1 MCKAFS
7 CIIDQVGTVTWK
19 LGVDS
24 HSDLARLGGYQDRV
38 LGEFAK
44 YEVTPRNGNYLHPD
58 EWVCRVD
65 ESPTP
70 SWCGMHEKE
79 LVLAAHKQWLAS
91 LSKLLNLHPTV
102 HPFSLTPPTITKR
115 HIQLLKEWASVRES
129 VRGLVWNLV
138 GDSVGAS
145 VEASVWAAVGAS
157 VGASIWHSVWDSVVD
172 SVWDSVVDSVWALVG
187 DSVVDSVWAAVGD
200 SVGDSVGAYV
210 GSFFKLPKWQ
220 EGYPFQSVVDLWEMG
235 LVASF
240 DGATWRLHG
249 GPNGQVLYTISQER
263 LRSSK

>member
-24 HSDLARLGGYQDRV
+24 HSDLALLGGYQDRV

-44 YEVTPRNGNYLHPD
+44 YEVTPRNGNYFHPD

-79 LVLAAHKQWLAS
+79 LVLAAHKQWLSS

-102 HPFSLTPPTITKR
+102 HPFSLTPPTITER
-115 HIQLLKEWASVRES
+115 HIQLLKEWASVRDS
-129 VRGLVWNLV
+129 VGDSVGASV

-145 VEASVWAAVGAS
+145 VEDSVWAAVGAS
-157 VGASIWHSVWDSVVD
+157 VGDSV
-172 SVWDSVVDSVWALVG
+172 G
-187 DSVVDSVWAAVGD
+187 DSVWAAVG
-200 SVGDSVGAYV
+200 AYM

-220 EGYPFQSVVDLWEMG
+220 EGYPFQSAVDLWEMG

>member
-79 LVLAAHKQWLAS
+79 LVLAAHRQWLSS

-102 HPFSLTPPTITKR
+102 HPFSLTPPTITER
-115 HIQLLKEWASVRES
+115 HIQLLKEWASVRA
-129 VRGLVWNLV
+129 LV

-145 VEASVWAAVGAS
+145 VADSVWAAVGA
-157 VGASIWHSVWDSVVD
+157 
-172 SVWDSVVDSVWALVG
+172 
-187 DSVVDSVWAAVGD
+187 
-200 SVGDSVGAYV
+200 YM
-210 GSFFKLPKWQ
+210 GSFFKLPEWQ
-220 EGYPFQSVVDLWEMG
+220 EGYPFQSAVDLWEMG

-249 GPNGQVLYTISQER
+249 GPGGKVLYTSSQE
-263 LRSSK
+263 S

>member
-79 LVLAAHKQWLAS
+79 LVLAAHKQWLSS

-115 HIQLLKEWASVRES
+115 HIQFLKEWASV
-129 VRGLVWNLV
+129 
-138 GDSVGAS
+138 GAS
-145 VEASVWAAVGAS
+145 VRASVWAAVGAS
-157 VGASIWHSVWDSVVD
+157 VVDSVVD
-172 SVWDSVVDSVWALVG
+172 SVW
-187 DSVVDSVWAAVGD
+187 
-200 SVGDSVGAYV
+200 AYV

-220 EGYPFQSVVDLWEMG
+220 EGYPFQSAVDLWEMG

-249 GPNGQVLYTISQER
+249 GSNGKVLYTSSQE
-263 LRSSK
+263 S

>member
-79 LVLAAHKQWLAS
+79 LVLAAHKQWLSS

-102 HPFSLTPPTITKR
+102 HPFSLTPPTITER
-115 HIQLLKEWASVRES
+115 HIQLLKEWASIRES
-129 VRGLVWNLV
+129 VWALVRDSV

-145 VEASVWAAVGAS
+145 VE
-157 VGASIWHSVWDSVVD
+157 DSVED
-172 SVWDSVVDSVWALVG
+172 SVWDSVVDSVWA
-187 DSVVDSVWAAVGD
+187 
-200 SVGDSVGAYV
+200 YV
-210 GSFFKLPKWQ
+210 GTFFKLPKWQ
-220 EGYPFQSVVDLWEMG
+220 EGYPFQSAVDLWEMG

-249 GPNGQVLYTISQER
+249 GSNGQVLYTISQER
-263 LRSSK
+263 LRSSNSEGDAPCARHLVASSTR

>member
-1 MCKAFS
+1 VCKAFS

-79 LVLAAHKQWLAS
+79 LVLAAHKQWLSS

-102 HPFSLTPPTITKR
+102 HPFSLTPPTITER
-115 HIQLLKEWASVRES
+115 HIQLLKEWASVWES
-129 VRGLVWNLV
+129 VGDSVGASV

-145 VEASVWAAVGAS
+145 VEDSVWAAVGAS
-157 VGASIWHSVWDSVVD
+157 VGASIWHSVWDSVWALVEDSVWHSVED
-172 SVWDSVVDSVWALVG
+172 SVWDSVGAS
-187 DSVVDSVWAAVGD
+187 VGD

-210 GSFFKLPKWQ
+210 GTFFKLPKWQ

>member
-79 LVLAAHKQWLAS
+79 LVLAAHKQWLSS

-115 HIQLLKEWASVRES
+115 HIQLLKEWASVRA
-129 VRGLVWNLV
+129 LV

-145 VEASVWAAVGAS
+145 VEDSVWAAVGAS
-157 VGASIWHSVWDSVVD
+157 VGASIWHSVRNSVWASVRASVEDSVWDSVWAAVRA
-172 SVWDSVVDSVWALVG
+172 SVRDSVVDSVWA
-187 DSVVDSVWAAVGD
+187 
-200 SVGDSVGAYV
+200 YV
-210 GSFFKLPKWQ
+210 GTFFKLPKWQ
-220 EGYPFQSVVDLWEMG
+220 EGYPFQSAVDLWEMG

>member
-24 HSDLARLGGYQDRV
+24 HLDLARLGGYQDRV

-79 LVLAAHKQWLAS
+79 LVLAAHKQWLSS

-102 HPFSLTPPTITKR
+102 HPFSLTPPTITER
-115 HIQLLKEWASVRES
+115 HIQLLKEWASV
-129 VRGLVWNLV
+129 V
-138 GDSVGAS
+138 DSVGAS
-145 VEASVWAAVGAS
+145 VGDLVGASVEDSVWAAVGAYM
-157 VGASIWHSVWDSVVD
+157 GT
-172 SVWDSVVDSVWALVG
+172 
-187 DSVVDSVWAAVGD
+187 
-200 SVGDSVGAYV
+200 
-210 GSFFKLPKWQ
+210 FFKLPKWQ
-220 EGYPFQSVVDLWEMG
+220 EGYPFQSAVDLWEMG

-249 GPNGQVLYTISQER
+249 GSNGKVLYTRSQE
-263 LRSSK
+263 S

>member
-79 LVLAAHKQWLAS
+79 LVLAAHKQWLSS

-129 VRGLVWNLV
+129 VWVSV
-138 GDSVGAS
+138 GDSVGDS
-145 VEASVWAAVGAS
+145 VVDSVWAAVGAS
-157 VGASIWHSVWDSVVD
+157 VGASIWHSVWALVED
-172 SVWDSVVDSVWALVG
+172 SVWASVEDSVVDSVWA
-187 DSVVDSVWAAVGD
+187 
-200 SVGDSVGAYV
+200 YV
-210 GSFFKLPKWQ
+210 GTFFKLPKWQ
-220 EGYPFQSVVDLWEMG
+220 EGYPFQSAVDLWEMG

>member
-7 CIIDQVGTVTWK
+7 CIINQVGTVTWK

-24 HSDLARLGGYQDRV
+24 HSDLALLGGYQDRV

-102 HPFSLTPPTITKR
+102 HPFSLTPPTITER
-115 HIQLLKEWASVRES
+115 HIQLLKEWASVRALVGDS
-129 VRGLVWNLV
+129 VGDSL

-145 VEASVWAAVGAS
+145 VRASVWAS
-157 VGASIWHSVWDSVVD
+157 VEDSVED
-172 SVWDSVVDSVWALVG
+172 SVWDSVVDSVWA
-187 DSVVDSVWAAVGD
+187 
-200 SVGDSVGAYV
+200 YV
-210 GSFFKLPKWQ
+210 GTFFKLPKWQ
-220 EGYPFQSVVDLWEMG
+220 EGYPFQSAVDLWEMG